1 MDDKEVKNA
10 LEDHSY
16 HDAWTRIYRAPDHE
30 AYFNYVFDRIDRVY
44 RDTAPG
50 AVLDAGCGTGNHIR
64 HLTAIGYDVH
74 GVDYSPVAVER
85 CRKELARIENGRH
98 VDVQQA
104 DILALPF
111 ADGAFTRVLCWGVLM
126 HIPSVEKAIAELC
139 RVTAPGGRMII
150 GELNK
155 DAWQLKLAALV
166 RKWTGR
172 KVRGDYRITPAGI
185 EAWDGTPGHQLVA
198 RKADIGW
205 TILAFEAHGTSCIG
219 RYAGEFTEW
228 YAETNRPLLRKLVH
242 AFNRIWYSW
251 IRAPGPAVANILVF
265 EKNAE

>member
-85 CRKELARIENGRH
+85 CRKELARIESQLDKAATRIASLH
-98 VDVQQA
+98 EQMA
-104 DILALPF
+104 DAASDYGKLARLQ
-111 ADGAFTRVLCWGVLM
+111 
-126 HIPSVEKAIAELC
+126 
-139 RVTAPGGRMII
+139 
-150 GELNK
+150 GEL
-155 DAWQLKLAALV
+155 DAVQASHDELELAWLAA
-166 RKWTGR
+166 
-172 KVRGDYRITPAGI
+172 
-185 EAWDGTPGHQLVA
+185 
-198 RKADIGW
+198 
-205 TILAFEAHGTSCIG
+205 
-219 RYAGEFTEW
+219 
-228 YAETNRPLLRKLVH
+228 AEELE
-242 AFNRIWYSW
+242 
-251 IRAPGPAVANILVF
+251 G
-265 EKNAE
+265 